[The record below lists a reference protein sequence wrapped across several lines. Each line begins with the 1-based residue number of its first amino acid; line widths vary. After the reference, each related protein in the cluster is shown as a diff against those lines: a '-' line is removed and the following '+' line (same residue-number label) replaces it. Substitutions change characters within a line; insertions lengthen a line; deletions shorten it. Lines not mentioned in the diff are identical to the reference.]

1 MKMNKFIAEKSFW
14 ELFPDAELG
23 IVIASGINNKPD
35 ECKSRDEII
44 KGLADANIKA
54 KKFIDKDTLSECSAV
69 SVWRDAFQKF
79 KKKKGNRSSI
89 EALLNRVQKG
99 NEVGPINPL
108 VDIYNTMSL
117 TYGLP
122 CGGEDLDNIIGTMR
136 LTLSENGGEEF
147 IAIGDTEND
156 PTLPGELCYLD
167 DKGAVCR
174 CWNWRDGT
182 RTMLT
187 DDSTSAFLIFESV
200 DPSRHDD
207 LAAAVSELAALVSK
221 HLGGEIK
228 AQKILTKDDSEI
240 TL

>member
-1 MKMNKFIAEKSFW
+1 MNKFTAEKSFW
-14 ELFPDAELG
+14 DLFPDAELG
-23 IVIASGINNKPD
+23 IVIAAGINNKSS
-35 ECKSRDEII
+35 ECLARDEIT
-44 KGLADANIKA
+44 KDLAEANIKA
-54 KKFIDKDTLSECSAV
+54 RKFIDKDTLSECSAV
-69 SVWRDAFQKF
+69 SVWREAFQKF

-89 EALLNRVQKG
+89 EALLSRVQKG

-122 CGGEDLDNIIGTMR
+122 CGGEDLDNIAGTMR

-187 DDSTSAFLIFESV
+187 EDSTSAFLIFESV
-200 DPSRHDD
+200 NPERHDE
-207 LAAAVSELAALVSK
+207 LAAAVSELADRISK
-221 HLGGEIK
+221 YLGGEIK
-228 AQKILTKDDSEI
+228 VQKILTKDDCEI

>member
-1 MKMNKFIAEKSFW
+1 MNKFTAEKSFW
-14 ELFPDAELG
+14 DLFPDAELG
-23 IVIASGINNKPD
+23 IVIAAGINNKSS
-35 ECKSRDEII
+35 ECPARDEIT
-44 KGLADANIKA
+44 KELAEANIKA
-54 KKFIDKDTLSECSAV
+54 RKFIDKDTLSECSAV
-69 SVWRDAFQKF
+69 SVWREAFQKF

-89 EALLNRVQKG
+89 EALLSRVQKG

-122 CGGEDLDNIIGTMR
+122 CGGEDLDNIAGTMR

-187 DDSTSAFLIFESV
+187 EDSTSAFLIFESV
-200 DPSRHDD
+200 NPERHDE
-207 LAAAVSELAALVSK
+207 LAAAVSELADRISK
-221 HLGGEIK
+221 YLGGEIK
-228 AQKILTKDDSEI
+228 VQKILTKDDCEI